1 MNKEELIKINEADE
15 NFSDKLGELV
25 LDQVM
30 NDDVTE
36 MGKHILKTLIQ
47 CQTEK
52 EFEIANNMLVSVC
65 GWGIPSLVEMI
76 KMRDAN
82 GYCWESIY

>member
-1 MNKEELIKINEADE
+1 MNKEELIKINKADE

-52 EFEIANNMLVSVC
+52 EFEIAK
-65 GWGIPSLVEMI
+65 G
-76 KMRDAN
+76 
-82 GYCWESIY
+82 

>member
-25 LDQVM
+25 FDQVM
-30 NDDVTE
+30 SDDVTE

-65 GWGIPSLVEMI
+65 GWGISSLVDMI

-82 GYCWESIY
+82 GHCWESIY